1 MATGYS
7 GDNINV
13 NDPGYQTTS
22 YTLSQI
28 VDGQNGVYN
37 VPGVSGELKVDTDWF
52 GFFINVNRYEIYE
65 IYGGLLV
72 YIWTDWKLISYRCY
86 SAGPAEP
93 NGSISSLTTSILYI

>member
-37 VPGVSGELKVDTDWF
+37 VPGVSREIGVETD
-52 GFFINVNRYEIYE
+52 
-65 IYGGLLV
+65 
-72 YIWTDWKLISYRCY
+72 
-86 SAGPAEP
+86 
-93 NGSISSLTTSILYI
+93 

>member
-37 VPGVSGELKVDTDWF
+37 VPGVSGEIGVEDD
-52 GFFINVNRYEIYE
+52 
-65 IYGGLLV
+65 
-72 YIWTDWKLISYRCY
+72 
-86 SAGPAEP
+86 
-93 NGSISSLTTSILYI
+93 